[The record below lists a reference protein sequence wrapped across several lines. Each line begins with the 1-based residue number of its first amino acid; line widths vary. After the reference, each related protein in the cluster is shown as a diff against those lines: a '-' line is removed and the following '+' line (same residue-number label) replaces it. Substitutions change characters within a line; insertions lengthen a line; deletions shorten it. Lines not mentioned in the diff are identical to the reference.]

1 MGNNLK
7 GAFDVNLVGQLRSNI
22 GLSARRK
29 MMVSRTGAIWPAPFS
44 WDYEGVLTVG
54 EGGGSGVEVF
64 GYEIYQDFGSTHP
77 DLLAALSIEIFSWR
91 SSNGGKMWVVGKGV
105 EASNLTIYIDGSVY
119 TGFTGTIVEFF
130 KSMSNPFPA
139 VGQSCDIKISL
150 DGIYE

>member
-29 MMVSRTGAIWPAPFS
+29 MMVSRTGAIWPAPPS

-54 EGGGSGVEVF
+54 EGGGFGVEVF
-64 GYEIYQDFGSTHP
+64 GYIYQDFGSTHP
-77 DLLAALSIEIFSWR
+77 DLLAALSIEMFAWQ
-91 SSNGGKMWVVGKGV
+91 SSGGGTMSVVGKGV

-119 TGFTGTIVEFF
+119 TGFTGTIDKFS

-139 VGQSCDIKISL
+139 VGQSCDIKISF